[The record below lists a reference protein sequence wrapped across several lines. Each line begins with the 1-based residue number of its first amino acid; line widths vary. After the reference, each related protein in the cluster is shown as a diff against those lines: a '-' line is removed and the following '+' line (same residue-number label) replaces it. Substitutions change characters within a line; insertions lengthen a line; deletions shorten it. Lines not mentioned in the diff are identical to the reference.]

1 MEQEQMEQE
10 RIMLQRAASGRIF
23 MGGLI
28 GGSSNFKSPPP
39 PPPTVAPAVNL
50 LASAKSLESAHALRR
65 RQARAGAPTMI
76 TGGSSVGGSTGGQTL
91 MGA

>member
-1 MEQEQMEQE
+1 MKQEQ
-10 RIMLQRAASGRIF
+10 IMLQRAASGRIF
-23 MGGLI
+23 MMGAILG
-28 GGSSNFKSPPP
+28 GGSSFKSPPP